1 MDVNDLESIIKSA
14 PDPQRTAQY
23 LKLLENALGKDWLK
37 RIHTEEFKV
46 LCALISGSEIIAER
60 LVSNPEWLRDILNLE
75 NLKSKSSKERLKRQ
89 IKTELAPLIDSQE
102 YGKALATLRIF
113 KQKQTAR
120 IAARDLSGIATIEE
134 ILEEI
139 SDLAD
144 VCLDSV
150 YEILW
155 AQFTNKF
162 GAPYHKDPLSNRWV
176 NTSFAVIG
184 LGKLGGRELNYSSD
198 IDVIFVY
205 TDEGLL
211 SRQPPQPDTELTK
224 GMSNHQFFTRLAEA
238 FIFEVSN
245 PAPEGR
251 LYRIDLRLRPEG
263 KSGPLVRSIESYE
276 NFYAQYGQTWER
288 LMLIKA
294 RGVAGDD
301 RLANEFI
308 ETIQPFR
315 FPRSVSERVL
325 EDISEMK
332 ERIENEVVKSGEL
345 DRNIKLGRGGIRE
358 IEFIVQLHQL
368 IYGGKMPFIQEAN
381 TLACMKKLSAYEL
394 LPMQEVQALQE
405 AYKFLRKLEHRLQME
420 REQQTHTIPS
430 QKENKIRLARLMGFE
445 DIKSFTAALRFH
457 TSTVRKIYR
466 KYFYAKKTKT
476 RPSIPDSFEGK
487 ENEWIKLL
495 TQCKFRD
502 PQRALR
508 LLREFA
514 LGPGYIHI
522 SRRTM
527 KVAFGLIEKLL
538 QFCPAPAENLPEK
551 SNAVIQKLDNVPGP
565 VKRPIL
571 SDPDRVVARLDSFVS
586 AYGARSTLYETWEA
600 HPAFFELVLLLFDRS
615 EFLAETAIRTPDLFE
630 DLVLGGRLKRTKSVE
645 EILEEMLHGF
655 NDPDQYLWL
664 RKYHEAER
672 MRIGLRDILG
682 LADFDQCL
690 AELSSLAEACLQY
703 ACKVVFSKHGFTS
716 QPFAIIGMGKL
727 GGQEIDYGSDLDVI
741 FVASETESQLHALQP
756 LAAEI
761 MDMLNRQTAQGIVFK
776 IDARLRPDGEKGLL
790 VNTIDA
796 YENYYRKRAQLW
808 EIQALTRSRPVAGN
822 AETGSTFLN
831 LAKKIINFKS
841 PSLPLAAYK
850 PDWKKEIIRMRQRI
864 EKERTPQGKND
875 IAIKTGTGGLMD
887 AEFIA
892 QTLCLEQG
900 WYEPNTLRALI
911 HAKSEGVIP
920 QRDIET
926 LIENYIKLRR
936 IEGILRRWSYE
947 GEVML
952 PDEPAP
958 FYRVSVRCG
967 YNTPDE
973 FREDVKNCR
982 AAIRSVYN
990 KFFNL
995 QDKNSF

>member
-1 MDVNDLESIIKSA
+1 MERKELELIIENSA
-14 PDPQRTAQY
+14 NPQRVAHYIELIESTA
-23 LKLLENALGKDWLK
+23 GKEWLK
-37 RIHTEEFKV
+37 KINGEEAKV
-46 LCALISGSEIIAER
+46 LCALISGSEIMAER
-60 LVSNPEWLRDILNLE
+60 LVANPDWIEGVLE
-75 NLKSKSSKERLKRQ
+75 KLKSKASKDWYECKINGEVARLIEAQDYSR
-89 IKTELAPLIDSQE
+89 
-102 YGKALATLRIF
+102 ALAVTRIF

-120 IAARDLSGIATIEE
+120 IAARDLSGIAPIEE

-150 YEILW
+150 LSIIWSQL
-155 AQFTNKF
+155 TNKF
-162 GAPYHKDPLSNRWV
+162 GVPYHKDPFSGNWV
-176 NTSFAVIG
+176 KTAFSVIG

-198 IDVIFVY
+198 IDVVFVY
-205 TDEGLL
+205 SDEGCVW
-211 SRQPPQPDTELTK
+211 REAPQSESEPGK
-224 GMSNHQFFTRLAEA
+224 GMSNHQFFTRLAET
-238 FIFEVSN
+238 FIFEIGN

-263 KSGPLVRSIESYE
+263 KSGPLVRSLESYE

-301 RLANEFI
+301 RLASEFI
-308 ETIQPFR
+308 ETVQPFR

-325 EDISEMK
+325 DDISEMK

-368 IYGGKMPFIQEAN
+368 IYGGRMPFIQEAN
-381 TLACMKKLSAYEL
+381 TLSCLKKLAAYEV
-394 LPMQEVQALQE
+394 LPKDETAALEE

-420 REQQTHTIPS
+420 QEQQTHTIPNS
-430 QKENKIRLARLMGFE
+430 KEERVRLARLMGF
-445 DIKSFTAALRFH
+445 DDVKSFTSTLRQH

-466 KYFYAKKTKT
+466 KYFYVKRRKSKLTL
-476 RPSIPDSFEGK
+476 PDSFDGK
-487 ENEWIKLL
+487 EKEWLEIL
-495 TQCKFRD
+495 TRKRFRD
-502 PQRALR
+502 PERALK

-522 SRRTM
+522 SRRTVE
-527 KVAFGLIEKLL
+527 VAFGLIEKLL
-538 QFCPAPAENLPEK
+538 RFCPGEEEDEG
-551 SNAVIQKLDNVPGP
+551 LDIKIRRLENVPGP

-571 SDPDRVVARLDSFVS
+571 SDPDRVVARLDNFVS
-586 AYGARSTLYETWEA
+586 AYGARSTLYEVWEA

-630 DLVLGGRLKRTKSVE
+630 DLVLGGRLKRSKTVE
-645 EILEEMLHGF
+645 DILEEMMLGF
-655 NDPDQYLWL
+655 NDPDQYQWL

-690 AELSSLAEACLQY
+690 AELSALAEACLQY
-703 ACKVVFSKHGFTS
+703 ACKVVCKK
-716 QPFAIIGMGKL
+716 QNLQDPPFAIIGMGKL
-727 GGQEIDYGSDLDVI
+727 GGQEIDYGSDLDVV
-741 FVASETESQLHALQP
+741 FVASEKECEIHKLQP
-756 LAAEI
+756 IAAAI
-761 MDMLNRQTAQGIVFK
+761 MDILNRQTAEGVVFK

-796 YENYYRKRAQLW
+796 YENYYRNRAQLW
-808 EIQALTRSRPVAGN
+808 EIQTLTRARPVAGDVQ
-822 AETGSTFLN
+822 TGKAFLM
-831 LAKKIINFKS
+831 LANKIANFKNL
-841 PSLPLAAYK
+841 SLPLAAYK
-850 PDWKKEIIRMRQRI
+850 EDWKKEIIRMRQRI
-864 EKERTPQGKND
+864 EKERTPAGKNEV
-875 IAIKTGTGGLMD
+875 AIKTGTGGLMD

-900 WYEPNTLRALI
+900 WYEPNTLKALLR
-911 HAKSEGVIP
+911 AKSEKVISEP
-920 QRDIET
+920 DIDA
-926 LIENYIKLRR
+926 LIENYVKLRR

-952 PDEPAP
+952 PDDPAP

-967 YNTPDE
+967 YDSPE
-973 FREDVKNCR
+973 QFREEVKNCR

-990 KFFNL
+990 KFFNI
-995 QDKNSF
+995 